1 LKKFI
6 INRRPFLMDKIEKN
20 KLIIKYIN
28 RITKFT
34 LKAEQEAKKVKAKAR
49 NKTRHE
55 YILGSLAPNSTI
67 EALDYSRSNSFLTKA
82 VKNELRE
89 IIGSADD
96 FSNPRFP

>member
-1 LKKFI
+1 
-6 INRRPFLMDKIEKN
+6 MDKIEKN

-34 LKAEQEAKKVKAKAR
+34 LKAEQEAKAR

-89 IIGSADD
+89 TRRIKHLVRLL
-96 FSNPRFP
+96 RFLLCVSFYLEKRI

>member
-1 LKKFI
+1 
-6 INRRPFLMDKIEKN
+6 MDKIEKN

-89 IIGSADD
+89 TRRIKHLVRLL
-96 FSNPRFP
+96 RFLLCVSFYLEKRI